1 MTGRETQ
8 EYGRRQFTVPLA
20 TRGDHSYAR
29 TTLSRLA
36 NHLGYFLPAHRSR
49 GLVIIFSGRPMVDAR
64 FLSKLRRLLSKTNE
78 QDRKIILLMAQKMA
92 LR

>member
-1 MTGRETQ
+1 
-8 EYGRRQFTVPLA
+8 
-20 TRGDHSYAR
+20 
-29 TTLSRLA
+29 
-36 NHLGYFLPAHRSR
+36 
-49 GLVIIFSGRPMVDAR
+49 MVDAR